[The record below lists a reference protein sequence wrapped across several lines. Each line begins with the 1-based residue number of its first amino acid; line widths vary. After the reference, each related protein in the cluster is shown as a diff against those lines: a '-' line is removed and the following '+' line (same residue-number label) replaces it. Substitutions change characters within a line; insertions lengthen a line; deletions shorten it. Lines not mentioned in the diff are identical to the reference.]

1 MKGTFL
7 ETWVP
12 FISSFYCR
20 LTNVKALGCNY
31 MAISKKL
38 HPFSFILTDSY
49 YFYFLKTIS

>member
-20 LTNVKALGCNY
+20 FTNVKALGRNY
-31 MAISKKL
+31 MVISKNL
-38 HPFSFILTDSY
+38 HPFSLTLTDSY
-49 YFYFLKTIS
+49 YFYFLKTIL